1 MEKTFPVVL
10 VNWRAE
16 GMPLVDRNVCD
27 DPPCA
32 VDLTPSVAL
41 MKGFPHAFRD
51 FPWGGNGRIVLSY

>member
-1 MEKTFPVVL
+1 